1 MIVQLGQLRSAHVIS
16 ANPMRK
22 LTSRKRRP
30 KKTESRA
37 DSEYF
42 RELILENIP
51 IVVVL
56 AIALL
61 LGMLA
66 LLVAFVG

>member
-1 MIVQLGQLRSAHVIS
+1 
-16 ANPMRK
+16 MRK
-22 LTSRKRRP
+22 LTSRKRHSNKR
-30 KKTESRA
+30 EWRA

-61 LGMLA
+61 LGIFA